1 MLIPRSFIPSLFTV
15 LNAFCGFMSIILASN
30 NDFTGASLF
39 IIYAMLF
46 DAVDGFVA
54 RLLHSSSEFGVELD
68 SLSDVIS
75 FGAAPSYLLY
85 TLYFKSLD
93 GIGILIS
100 SLIMVFSA
108 LRLARFN
115 VQLEGFDKDT
125 FKGVP
130 TPMSAAIVCCYVI
143 FYHDKLFSSEVSNI
157 VIFIIAIGLPVLM
170 VSRFKYDAMPKFS
183 KRAILKSP
191 VKYIIILAA
200 VILVVA
206 TAGKGS
212 LYVFLFYILTGIFRS
227 IRALFTKGSHKHEG
241 LTEEELVNLE
251 KVSRR

>member
-15 LNAFCGFMSIILASN
+15 LNAFCGFMSIILASSG
-30 NDFTGASLF
+30 DFTGASLF

-46 DAVDGFVA
+46 DAVDGLIA
-54 RLLHSSSEFGVELD
+54 RLLNSASEFGVELD

-85 TLYFKSLD
+85 TLYFKNLD

-100 SLIMVFSA
+100 ALIMVFAS

-115 VQLEGFDKDT
+115 VQLEGFEKDT

-143 FYHDKLFSSEVSNI
+143 FYHNKLFSPEVSSII
-157 VIFIIAIGLPVLM
+157 VYVIAIGLPILM
-170 VSRFKYDAMPKFS
+170 VSKFKYDAMPKFS
-183 KRAILKSP
+183 KRAVLKSP
-191 VKYIIILAA
+191 VKYILILAA
-200 VILVVA
+200 IVIVIA

-227 IRALFTKGSHKHEG
+227 IKSLLTRGSHKQED
-241 LTEEELVNLE
+241 LTEEELANLE
-251 KVSRR
+251 KASRR